1 MFLHDPADG
10 AIARVLLAHGAGAP
24 MDHPWMN
31 DFAALLVARH
41 LSVARFEFGFMAA
54 RRDGGKRRPA
64 PRGDRL
70 VPEYVAA
77 VGALAQET
85 GDDLPLLIG
94 GKSLGGRVA
103 SLAAPEL
110 DAAGR
115 IAGVVCLGYP
125 FHPPKKPETLRTA
138 HLATFDC
145 PALIVQGTRDP
156 LGSREEVAGYT
167 LDPRLQLV
175 WLEDG
180 DHDLKPR
187 RKSGFTHAAH
197 LASAADAIAEMAG
210 EVGA

>member
-1 MFLHDPADG
+1 MFLHDPAEDP
-10 AIARVLLAHGAGAP
+10 IARVLLAHGAGAP

-31 DFAALLVARH
+31 AFAGLLVTRRLA
-41 LSVARFEFGFMAA
+41 VARFEFGFMAA

-64 PRGDRL
+64 PRGDKL

-77 VGALAQET
+77 VEALAEET
-85 GDDLPLLIG
+85 DDGLPLLIG

-103 SLAAPEL
+103 SLAAPDL
-110 DAAGR
+110 FAAGD

-125 FHPPKKPETLRTA
+125 FHPPKKPESLRTA
-138 HLATFDC
+138 HLAAFDC

-156 LGSREEVAGYT
+156 LGTREEVEGYT
-167 LDPRLQLV
+167 LDARLKLV

-187 RKSGFTHAAH
+187 RKSGFTHEAH
-197 LASAADAIAEMAG
+197 LATAADAIASMAG
-210 EVGA
+210 GIAS

>member
-1 MFLHDPADG
+1 MFLHDRVDG

-31 DFAALLVARH
+31 DFAGLLVDRR

-54 RRDGGKRRPA
+54 RRTGAKLRPA
-64 PRGDRL
+64 PRGDKL

-77 VGALAQET
+77 VEALAQET
-85 GDDLPLLIG
+85 GDGLPLLIG

-110 DAAGR
+110 YAAGQ
-115 IAGVVCLGYP
+115 IASVVCLGYP
-125 FHPPKKPETLRTA
+125 FHPPKKPESLRTA
-138 HLATFDC
+138 HLETFDY

-156 LGSREEVAGYT
+156 LGSRAEVEGYT
-167 LDPRLQLV
+167 LDPRIRVV

-197 LASAADAIAEMAG
+197 LATAADAIASMAR
-210 EVGA
+210 AHRS

>member
-1 MFLHDPADG
+1 MFLHDDADG

-31 DFAALLVARH
+31 DFAQLLVDRR
-41 LSVARFEFGFMAA
+41 LSVARFEFDFMAA
-54 RRDGGKRRPA
+54 RRTGGKRRPA
-64 PRGDRL
+64 PRGDKL
-70 VPEYVAA
+70 VPEYLNAVAA
-77 VGALAQET
+77 LTAET
-85 GDDLPLLIG
+85 GDGLPLLIG

-110 DAAGR
+110 FAAAS

-125 FHPPKKPETLRTA
+125 FHPPKKPESLRTA
-138 HLATFDC
+138 HLEVFDC

-156 LGSREEVAGYT
+156 LGSREEVEGYP
-167 LDPRLQLV
+167 LDARLRIV

-197 LASAADAIAEMAG
+197 LATAADAIVAMAG
-210 EVGA
+210 EIAS